1 MYPLNKNIWFR
12 GGVKVTFFPL
22 FKSSFRVVASHLE
35 DNLTVLSKTDK
46 KKLISLRTERNQTGC
61 GSSVFGA
68 RVRVRVCWVCE
79 VSLNGATVPP
89 NGCCENCERSQ

>member
-12 GGVKVTFFPL
+12 GGVKVAFFP
-22 FKSSFRVVASHLE
+22 FFNSSFRVVASHLD

-46 KKLISLRTERNQTGC
+46 KKLTSLRTKRNQSGC

-68 RVRVRVCWVCE
+68 RVRVRVCGICE
-79 VSLNGATVPP
+79 ASLNGATVPP
-89 NGCCENCERSQ
+89 NGCCENSESSQ

>member
-1 MYPLNKNIWFR
+1 MDPLNKNIWFR
-12 GGVKVTFFPL
+12 GGVKVAFCPFFNN
-22 FKSSFRVVASHLE
+22 SFRVVASHLD

-46 KKLISLRTERNQTGC
+46 KKLISLRTKRNQSGC

-68 RVRVRVCWVCE
+68 RVRVRVRWVGE
-79 VSLNGATVPP
+79 ASLNGATVPP